1 MAVRMDERHHYAVE
15 LADGEAFAQARV
27 GPLTQRFGVRPLPP
41 GPVVLRI
48 EIEPSR
54 AGFNTGDQG
63 GPDLIRLGFESDS
76 DGEFIVLAELDGRYL
91 STEVAG
97 GFTGRV
103 IGGYAATGT
112 IHIDWFDYAGS

>member
-1 MAVRMDERHHYAVE
+1 VLGIEI
-15 LADGEAFAQARV
+15 G
-27 GPLTQRFGVRPLPP
+27 P
-41 GPVVLRI
+41 GP
-48 EIEPSR
+48 
-54 AGFNTGDQG
+54 AGFNAGDQGG

-76 DGEFIVLAELDGRYL
+76 EFIVLAELDGRYL

-112 IHIDWFDYAGS
+112 VHIDWFDYTGDQSS

>member
-1 MAVRMDERHHYAVE
+1 V
-15 LADGEAFAQARV
+15 FAQARI
-27 GPLTQRFGVRPLPP
+27 GPLAQRFGARPLPP

-48 EIEPSR
+48 EIESGP

-63 GPDLIRLGFESDS
+63 GGPDLIRLGYESAS
-76 DGEFIVLAELDGRYL
+76 EVNANGEFIVLAELDGRYL

-103 IGGYAATGT
+103 VGMYAATGT
-112 IHIDWFDYAGS
+112 IHIDWFDYTGS